1 MTFAAAFEDNFCKCW
16 IHFFFISFFTSDIFR
31 PHFFFWILIRIVDTT
46 THREMQGS
54 GKTVLSVKKFYCTLH
69 RSISTYLLSRCH
81 FGILSPACSLI
92 SSLLTQIITHNT
104 TSKDFID
111 NIDVF
116 LWVHKASNALVSK
129 TPTTFNLMEELFLP
143 LDMAWI
149 WSIHVCLKR
158 LSVLFWLFLL
168 MIVDTHTTSF
178 CRAWLSSSRC
188 TSRCCLKIGND
199 LCEHVNVSCSW
210 ARRDMIF

>member
-116 LWVHKASNALVSK
+116 LWVHKANNVLVSK
-129 TPTTFNLMEELFLP
+129 TPTNFNIYDIFTPP
-143 LDMAWI
+143 LDFLKFLSTTVCIFLLILLDKNPISFSGHDWFIQGALVGVDCHYLKNRQWSVKFWEFILILIWI
-149 WSIHVCLKR
+149 WYD
-158 LSVLFWLFLL
+158 LFW
-168 MIVDTHTTSF
+168 
-178 CRAWLSSSRC
+178 
-188 TSRCCLKIGND
+188 
-199 LCEHVNVSCSW
+199 
-210 ARRDMIF
+210 